1 MSAFANKGMAR
12 RADAASAG
20 DKRQK
25 IVLAGLVVVL
35 VAVLAWQV
43 PKLMG
48 GSGASSET
56 ALPVAASGTGTTVAA
71 PAPAILAQA
80 LGGTLVLTPA
90 EKRAARWIK
99 SQTARDP
106 FVPLVTESASSA
118 SATAPTASASSAPAS
133 AASAPAAT
141 STPAASAANPTT
153 GNPTTGKPA
162 TAKAAASTKVAP
174 TAAVLFT
181 NGRRQ
186 VVGVKQTFKVGDT
199 TFRLLAVTRAYI
211 KIAPVLGA
219 FAGGTKAITV
229 TKAKPVTVENTTTGV
244 QYVLRYSLAMSAV
257 PTSGGK

>member
-56 ALPVAASGTGTTVAA
+56 APPVAASGTGTTVAA
-71 PAPAILAQA
+71 PAPASLAQA

-90 EKRAARWIK
+90 EKRTARWIK
-99 SQTARDP
+99 SQRARDP
-106 FVPLVTESASSA
+106 FVPLVTEPASST
-118 SATAPTASASSAPAS
+118 ATAPTASASSAPAS

-153 GNPTTGKPA
+153 GKPA
-162 TAKAAASTKVAP
+162 AAKAAASTKVAP

-199 TFRLLAVTRAYI
+199 TFRLLAVTRSYI